1 MESPHGGSSLSAPTM
16 QNGSPQ
22 IHGAFGSVPADAGAG
37 LSVQELQLAGQG
49 QEGIAEGAGLA
60 GHCHTLRQSALL
72 SCAACAEQEDL
83 GPESYISFSN

>member
-1 MESPHGGSSLSAPTM
+1 MEGALRQSQPW